1 MSKETKL
8 DSVRAEI
15 DAMDGEILALL
26 NRRADLAQE
35 IAKLKQQ
42 ADGDKAVYYR
52 PEREAQV
59 LREIIGKN
67 PGPLKDEEV
76 GRLFREIMSA
86 CLALEQQLQVAYLGP
101 QGTYTELAM
110 IKHFGS
116 SAVGLAS
123 SNIAEVFR
131 DVKAGT
137 CEYGVVPVENSIE
150 GAVNQ
155 TLDLLVTSSLS
166 ICGEVYLDIHHCLMS
181 QGGELENLKSVYAH
195 QQSLAQCRSWLENH
209 LPGVETVAFSSNAE
223 AVKKAVNE
231 ERVAAIAG
239 PEAAKLY
246 GLPILATNIEDE
258 PDNTTRFLVLGQD
271 KVAGSGRDKT
281 SILFANA
288 NAPGALKHSLACFA
302 DNGINMNKIES
313 RPSRHANWEYVF
325 FADLDGHTDDVAMEK
340 ALSQLA
346 QHTQMLK
353 VLGSY
358 PRAVL

>member
-1 MSKETKL
+1 MSKQSKL
-8 DSVRAEI
+8 QDVRANI
-15 DAMDGEILALL
+15 DAVDGEILELL
-26 NRRADLAQE
+26 NRRAELAQK
-35 IAKLKQQ
+35 IAELKKE
-42 ADGDKAVYYR
+42 ADGEQAVYYR

-59 LREIIGKN
+59 LKEIISKN
-67 PGPLKDEEV
+67 PGPLNDDEV

-101 QGTYTELAM
+101 EGTYTELAM
-110 IKHFGS
+110 KKHFGS
-116 SAVGLAS
+116 SASGLAS

-131 DVKAGT
+131 DVKAGS
-137 CEYGVVPVENSIE
+137 CAYGVVPVENSIE

-155 TLDLLVTSSLS
+155 TLDLLVTSSLT

-181 QGGELENLKSVYAH
+181 HTDDLVKMERVYAH
-195 QQSLAQCRSWLENH
+195 QQSLAQCRTWLENH
-209 LPGVETVAFSSNAE
+209 LPNIDAVALSSNAE
-223 AVKKAVNE
+223 AARRAANE
-231 ERVAAIAG
+231 KNVAAIAG
-239 PEAAKLY
+239 PEAAHLY
-246 GLPILATNIEDE
+246 GLPILASNIEDE

-271 KVAGSGRDKT
+271 MVAGSGRDKT
-281 SILFANA
+281 SILFANS
-288 NAPGALKHSLACFA
+288 NVPGALKHSLACFA

-325 FADLDGHTDDVAMEK
+325 FADLDGHADDEAMGK
-340 ALSQLA
+340 ALSQLE